1 MNIFGMNIIEHPSLG
16 KDEAWIIFNG
26 NARQVPQDLRD
37 TLPVPCILSGDKTQT
52 KHILTF
58 LQAVAEPYT
67 SDPFRQPPA
76 AVTLLGELYRH
87 PSLLVR
93 IS

>member
-1 MNIFGMNIIEHPSLG
+1 MNIFGMDIIEHTSLG

-26 NARQVPQDLRD
+26 KAPQVPQDLRD
-37 TLPVPCILSGDKTQT
+37 TLPVPCVLTGDKTQT

-58 LQAVAEPYT
+58 LQAVAVPYT
-67 SDPFRQPPA
+67 SDLFTQPTT